1 MTTSKSHN
9 ESKRHNDH
17 EKVDSGLNIVMLR
30 GRLSR
35 PAELRVL
42 PSGDRLVALELSIA
56 GAGAGAKTESVPVVW
71 HDPPAAAQDL
81 DVDQAV
87 VVLGRVRRRFFR
99 AGGATQSRTEVV
111 AETVIPARQ
120 VKRARSL
127 AAKAKARLESAE
139 AEAG

>member
-1 MTTSKSHN
+1 MTTSKSHT
-9 ESKRHNDH
+9 ESMRHNAD

-42 PSGDRLVALELSIA
+42 PSGDRLVALELSI
-56 GAGAGAKTESVPVVW
+56 AGAGAKTESVPVVW